1 MSDNN
6 KILLDATRLRL
17 RMKSP
22 FFATLSLF
30 AQSQFTR
37 MVPTA
42 ATDGKTIY
50 LNPDFFESLPPA
62 QKDGVF
68 LHELLHAA
76 LLHQQ
81 RRGSRERTIWNIA
94 ADIVVNGMIVAE
106 QGYEIPEG
114 GIRDKEI
121 EKYQVE
127 EVYELLLSHKALPS
141 LEMPDLLEQPLALPT
156 VEDNKGQD
164 PGNNQQEPDNNQEK
178 TEKETSQ
185 PIPPVNQAGF
195 NEEFR
200 QQQTV
205 PTGSPDASAL
215 TSPQH
220 RQHELEVYWR
230 NAIKQATTIARSQG
244 TDTLPAGIERHLG
257 KIGEPQLDWRHY
269 LWRFLVHTPNDFQGF
284 DRRFIHQGLYLDYLT
299 GESVEIFCCID
310 TSGSINDQQISL
322 FLGEIR
328 GILSAY
334 PQLHCWL
341 WYADADCYGPYEI
354 NRLEDV
360 PKPEGGG
367 GTNFRPFFQ
376 AVEEKR
382 TSHRQGVIC
391 YLTDG
396 YGAFPTA
403 TPSLD
408 TLWVVVPGGKDNEDF
423 PFGEVVRLQWS
434 ELN

>member
-1 MSDNN
+1 MADNY

-30 AQSQFTR
+30 AQSRFTR
-37 MVPTA
+37 AVPTA

-50 LNPDFFESLPPA
+50 LNPDFFQPLSPA
-62 QKDGVF
+62 EKDGLF

-81 RRGSRERTIWNIA
+81 RRGSRQSDIWNIA
-94 ADIVVNGMIVAE
+94 ADIVVNGMIGAE
-106 QGYEIPEG
+106 KGYELPEG
-114 GIRDKEI
+114 GIRDEKL

-127 EVYELLLSHKALPS
+127 EVYELLLSQGELPP
-141 LEMPDLLEQPLALPT
+141 LGMPDLLEHPLDFSD
-156 VEDNKGQD
+156 VNGDEEEEEGNGKGGRRDKNQTD
-164 PGNNQQEPDNNQEK
+164 SLSSDGEPNPGLENVPDSPSLVSPRHQQK
-178 TEKETSQ
+178 
-185 PIPPVNQAGF
+185 
-195 NEEFR
+195 
-200 QQQTV
+200 
-205 PTGSPDASAL
+205 
-215 TSPQH
+215 
-220 RQHELEVYWR
+220 ELEVYWG
-230 NAIKQATTIARSQG
+230 NAIKQATMIARSQG
-244 TDTLPAGIERHLG
+244 QGTLPAGIERHLG

-310 TSGSINDQQISL
+310 TSGSIDDQQIDL

-328 GILSAY
+328 GILGAY
-334 PQLHCWL
+334 PQLQCWL
-341 WYADADCYGPYEI
+341 WYADAYCYGPYQI
-354 NRLEDV
+354 NRLGDV

-367 GTNFRPFFQ
+367 GTDFRPFFQ

-382 TSHRQGVIC
+382 TSHYQGVIC

-396 YGAFPTA
+396 YGSFPDQA
-403 TPSLD
+403 PALD
-408 TLWVVVPGGKDNEDF
+408 TLWVVIPGGLDSDDF

>member
-1 MSDNN
+1 MGSDH

-37 MVPTA
+37 AVPTA
-42 ATDGKTIY
+42 ATDGQTIY
-50 LNPDFFESLPPA
+50 LNPDFFQPLSSA
-62 QKDGVF
+62 QKDGLF

-76 LLHQQ
+76 LLHGQ
-81 RRGSRERTIWNIA
+81 RRGSRQSDIWNIA

-106 QGYEIPEG
+106 QGYELPEG
-114 GIRDKEI
+114 GIRDEKL

-127 EVYELLLSHKALPS
+127 EVYELLLSQAELPS
-141 LEMPDLLEQPLALPT
+141 LAMPDLLERPPVLSQAEGDEEEQSDT
-156 VEDNKGQD
+156 DSGGGTAGNSNSNSTTDRQDNSQSPVGQR
-164 PGNNQQEPDNNQEK
+164 PKISEQE
-178 TEKETSQ
+178 ETSNSI
-185 PIPPVNQAGF
+185 PI
-195 NEEFR
+195 
-200 QQQTV
+200 
-205 PTGSPDASAL
+205 SSSL
-215 TSPQH
+215 TSPGHQ
-220 RQHELEVYWR
+220 QKDLEVYWR
-230 NAIKQATTIARSQG
+230 NAIKQATVVALSQG
-244 TDTLPAGIERHLG
+244 QGTLPAGIERHLG

-310 TSGSINDQQISL
+310 TSGSIDDRQMSI
-322 FLGEIR
+322 FLGEVR
-328 GILSAY
+328 GILGAY
-334 PQLHCWL
+334 PQLQCWL

-367 GTNFRPFFQ
+367 GTDFRPFFQ
-376 AVEEKR
+376 AVEKQR

-396 YGAFPTA
+396 YGSFPSQ

-408 TLWVVVPGGKDNEDF
+408 TLWVVIPGGLDSEDF
-423 PFGEVVRLQWS
+423 PFGEVVRLQ
-434 ELN
+434 LARV